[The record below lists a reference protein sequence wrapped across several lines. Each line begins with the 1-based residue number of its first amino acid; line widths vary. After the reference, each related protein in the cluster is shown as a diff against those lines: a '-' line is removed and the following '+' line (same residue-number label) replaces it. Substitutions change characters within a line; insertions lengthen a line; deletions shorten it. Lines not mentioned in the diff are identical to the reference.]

1 MSPRPD
7 VSEERKQQI
16 LQAAIAVFARLGF
29 AESRMDD
36 IAAQAGLSKGTLYL
50 YYKNKDALIA
60 ALLKYFFTQEMEH
73 LRAFVELEREEPVS
87 EQLLLLTR
95 QLSAA
100 MQSMVELMPISFE
113 FYSLAGRDSEIR
125 QFLQDYFR
133 QYRHELARLIERG
146 SARGEFRPV
155 DAQSTAVTIT
165 ALFEGLALLHFVD
178 TQAFSW
184 GLQAETSIQLL
195 LDGLRPASFSG

>member
-16 LQAAIAVFARLGF
+16 LEAAIAVFARLGF

-73 LRAFVELEREEPVS
+73 LRAFVEVEREEPVS

-95 QLSAA
+95 QFSVT

-133 QYRHELARLIERG
+133 EYRRELARLIERG
-146 SARGEFRPV
+146 SSRSEFQSV
-155 DAQSTAVTIT
+155 DAQATAVTIA

-178 TQAFSW
+178 TQAFQW
-184 GLQAETSIQLL
+184 GAQAESSIQLL
-195 LDGLRPASFSG
+195 LTGLRPPFSPA